1 MLGFATAL
9 SRRSSPAPRRW
20 GGGLV
25 GLLCGLWLIQ
35 GAALAQPITTQ
46 AREALLIDVTSGM
59 VLLDVNSQSRM
70 PTSSMS
76 KIMTMYMLFEALEQ
90 GRLSL
95 EDTLPVSEYA
105 WRKGGSKMFVEVGSR
120 VRVEDL
126 VRGIIVQSGNDAS
139 IVVAEALAGTEEEFG
154 RQMTRRAHEL
164 GMTGSNFVNS
174 TGWPDPNHYSTAA
187 DLALLAQHLISD
199 FPQYYHY
206 YSEREFTFNNIRQEN
221 RNPVLGRVPG
231 ADGLKTG
238 HTNEAGYGLTAS
250 AERNGRRLVLV
261 INGLPSMAARAE
273 EAERLIEWGFREF
286 ETVSMFGADDTVETV
301 DVWMGSPARVPLIP
315 RQPVTATVRRQVL
328 GDMQVTVRVEQPLQ
342 APLPT
347 DRPVATLVIAV
358 PDMPVREL
366 PLYAA
371 QAVERQGFLGRSVT
385 AVSHLLFGWMQ

>member
-9 SRRSSPAPRRW
+9 SLRSRPAPRRW